1 MGNTQTQQ
9 RLPEEAM
16 AVHWVN
22 YDLNKSGQDYTK
34 LIEYLKS
41 HQSWAKPL
49 KSSFFVKTTLSAS
62 QLRDGVKAH
71 VDANDSVLVV
81 TATGQNWASFG
92 IPADVAAWLK
102 KNL

>member
-1 MGNTQTQQ
+1 
-9 RLPEEAM
+9 M

-34 LIEYLKS
+34 LVDYLKS

-49 KSSFFVKTTLSAS
+49 KSSFFVKTTLTAA
-62 QLRDGVKAH
+62 QLRDGVKKH
-71 VDANDSVLVV
+71 VDANDGIVVV
-81 TATGQNWASFG
+81 TVTGASWATYS
-92 IPADVAAWLK
+92 ISADVNEWLK

>member
-1 MGNTQTQQ
+1 
-9 RLPEEAM
+9 M

-49 KSSFFVKTTLSAS
+49 KSSFFVKTALSAS
-62 QLRDGVKAH
+62 QLRDGIKAH
-71 VDANDSVLVV
+71 IDANDSVLVAPV
-81 TATGQNWASFG
+81 TGNWASSN
-92 IPADVAAWLK
+92 IPKDVTDWLK

>member
-1 MGNTQTQQ
+1 
-9 RLPEEAM
+9 M

-41 HQSWAKPL
+41 HQGWAKPL
-49 KSSFFVKTTLSAS
+49 KSSFFVKTALTAA
-62 QLRDGVKAH
+62 QLRDGVKTH
-71 VDANDSVLVV
+71 IDANDSVLVV
-81 TATGQNWASFG
+81 TVTEQSWASFG
-92 IPADVAAWLK
+92 ISKDVTDWMK